1 MSHTT
6 TCWVLSRLAI
16 VVAVLAVAP
25 YAHGGATADQ
35 PAAAQPSQWI
45 AQLGDDSFAVRQ
57 RATRELEQLG
67 RAAKE
72 ALLTGLKNQDP
83 EIRARCR
90 RILAVVLDLDLEA
103 RLSRF
108 AAATDSAAPLDQPLP
123 GWVRFEQQIGGDIR
137 ARQLF
142 VEMLRAEA
150 HLFEASE
157 GDPKLLGPL
166 LQARCEQLQQ
176 SAFESDARNRKL
188 VSVGSVAALFFIG
201 SHPEVTTG
209 DSFVS
214 YLHTFSYQPTFQ
226 AAMLNS
232 DKAESLRKILGS
244 WISRP
249 AGAINS
255 YQNFM
260 LSLQFGLKEGLSPA
274 MTMLRD
280 GGAQPHMAQ
289 YAMLLVGRFAGKKEG
304 LPLIA
309 PFLTDHSL
317 LGSYSINDQEVRTE
331 LRDVALAV
339 LVHLTE
345 QDHASYGFD
354 HLQKNG
360 QTVFQPVTAGFSD
373 PAKRAAAFQRW
384 NEWSMA
390 HPQ

>member
-1 MSHTT
+1 MTRSPV
-6 TCWVLSRLAI
+6 WPVFSRLALLGG
-16 VVAVLAVAP
+16 VLMLSDSTVAAGAV
-25 YAHGGATADQ
+25 ADQ
-35 PAAAQPSQWI
+35 PGEQQSLALVE
-45 AQLGDDSFAVRQ
+45 QLGDDSFAVRQ
-57 RATRELEQLG
+57 RATQELEQLG
-67 RAAKE
+67 RTAKQ
-72 ALLTGLKNQDP
+72 ALLSGLKSRDA

-108 AAATDSAAPLDQPLP
+108 AAQVDASPPLDQPLP
-123 GWVRFEQQIGGDIR
+123 GWDRFQQHVGGDIR
-137 ARQLF
+137 ARGLF
-142 VEMLRAEA
+142 VEMLRAEP

-166 LQARCEQLQQ
+166 LQSRCEQLQQ
-176 SAFESDARNRKL
+176 AAFESDARNRRL

-201 SHPEVTTG
+201 AHPEVTTS

-232 DKAESLRKILGS
+232 DKAEPLRRILGV

-260 LSLQFGLKEGLSPA
+260 LSLQFGLKEGLAPA

-289 YAMLLVGRFAGKKEG
+289 YAMLLVGRFAGKDG
-304 LPLIA
+304 IPLLT
-309 PFLTDHSL
+309 PFLADHSL
-317 LGSYSINDQEVRTE
+317 LGSYSINEQEVRTE

-345 QDHASYGFD
+345 QDHALYSFD
-354 HLQKNG
+354 HLQKNT

-373 PAKRAAAFQRW
+373 PAKRATAFQRW
-384 NEWSMA
+384 AEWSMA
-390 HPQ
+390 NPQ